1 MSSFWLSTTGKVAK
15 IAFVFFFAS
24 AFARVHLR
32 VQTTMV
38 GYEIGRLKTK
48 EGRLLEDRSELKM
61 ELARLTT
68 KQALSLMAEGN
79 DPVQIPSGTF
89 AAQ

>member
-1 MSSFWLSTTGKVAK
+1 MRSFWVSTTGKLVK
-15 IAFVFFFAS
+15 LAFVFFFAS
-24 AFARVHLR
+24 AFVRVHLR

-48 EGRLLEDRSELKM
+48 EGKLLEERSELKM

-68 KQALSLMAEGN
+68 KKSLQLMA
-79 DPVQIPSGTF
+79 DDKYHDDLPSGTL

>member
-1 MSSFWLSTTGKVAK
+1 MLFLSF
-15 IAFVFFFAS
+15 FVL

-38 GYEIGRLKTK
+38 GYDIGRLKTR
-48 EGRLLEDRSELKM
+48 EGRLLEERSELKM

-68 KQALSLMAEGN
+68 KNSLMSVAG
-79 DPVQIPSGTF
+79 DDGVASIPETGTL
-89 AAQ
+89 ASQ